1 MASTQKYMAYI
12 MPLFAL
18 TGLYWPF
25 GLVLYW
31 CTTNIWTLGQQYLL
45 GRRYPYTPPA
55 ADGADT
61 GAAGGGKGLGRTATA
76 SALTSGSSRANG
88 KASTAGK
95 PAANGRATASRG
107 SASASSGNGASAAG
121 GGSMLRRLG
130 QRSEPEPPPAEP
142 DVKLVRHQT
151 QRQTR
156 SKRSGGKR

>member
-31 CTTNIWTLGQQYLL
+31 CTTNIWTLGQQYIL
-45 GRRYPYTPPA
+45 GQRYPYTPPA
-55 ADGADT
+55 TDGADT
-61 GAAGGGKGLGRTATA
+61 AAAGTGRGVGRTATA

-88 KASTAGK
+88 KAATAGK
-95 PAANGRATASRG
+95 TAANGRATAPRG
-107 SASASSGNGASAAG
+107 SSSASATNGASSAG
-121 GGSMLRRLG
+121 GGGMLRRLG
-130 QRSEPEPPPAEP
+130 KRSEPEPPAPEP